1 MTGIVNINKPS
12 GISSS
17 QAVGKVRRALGER
30 RIGHMGTLDPMGEG
44 VLLMGVGKCTRLFDL
59 FLRKSK
65 TYEASFKFGLTTDTL
80 DITGR
85 ILDETSDIPTMS
97 DIEARLSS
105 FIGRQ
110 MQVPPQYS
118 AKSIGG
124 RRAYD
129 LARKGLVADIP
140 AAEIEVYGFSL
151 LGAVGENEY
160 MFSVDCSSGTYIRSL
175 CRDLAESLGSLA
187 AMTSIKRTRCGD
199 FYIKDAVSPDEVT
212 PADVIPPSVALA
224 GIPAFHA
231 DDALYKKLVNGVP
244 VKTDGVPA
252 GEFALYCR
260 GELLGIAADTER
272 GIRISAYLK
281 EDDA

>member
-59 FLRKSK
+59 FLGKSK

-129 LARKGLVADIP
+129 LAR
-140 AAEIEVYGFSL
+140 
-151 LGAVGENEY
+151 
-160 MFSVDCSSGTYIRSL
+160 
-175 CRDLAESLGSLA
+175 
-187 AMTSIKRTRCGD
+187 
-199 FYIKDAVSPDEVT
+199 
-212 PADVIPPSVALA
+212 
-224 GIPAFHA
+224 
-231 DDALYKKLVNGVP
+231 
-244 VKTDGVPA
+244 
-252 GEFALYCR
+252 
-260 GELLGIAADTER
+260 
-272 GIRISAYLK
+272 
-281 EDDA
+281 